1 MRRLLSFIIVAV
13 FVFNLTFST
22 LLSSAA
28 EVSVLSAGSVSNAE
42 PGEVYTISLVSD
54 NEISTLNGVVFSVAY
69 DTSRL
74 QYVNNS
80 LKSTV
85 FKDFNVYFN
94 TSRKQVS
101 FAWDSLSAV
110 KIPAGTSIAQIQL
123 MVLDEAE
130 AGDASVTF
138 SVEPFLKI
146 TNFDTLTYEE
156 IKVTPSVTANVS
168 VVDTNTLVDSVMQ
181 KIKNIGTVTY
191 SDASLNLITIAASA
205 YADLSIKQKGLV
217 TNYSVLV
224 SAIETYQS
232 LRAAAESGAVASEV
246 AKYKAD
252 HAKVIEL
259 TVDTVTIADKAA
271 VLEAQTAFNNLSTK
285 AKSELSRMRGLCTVL
300 LNKIADLEK
309 SESQDTSSGAGTGDT
324 DEDAKEFIEQFR
336 KKYKSFYSLKES
348 ELIAE
353 HIEGIGQAL
362 AELDEISLLSPTAY
376 SQLSDDL
383 AMFEN
388 FKTIVTLLQM
398 GDKENVAS
406 SVLQA
411 DSFRTTFGWILALTE
426 DTVIK
431 DDAKDIEFALM
442 VIDIF
447 DEETQKLLEKEK
459 EKLTALATA
468 VGLLPEED
476 SAVDSDIESD
486 VKVETTVI
494 EKIKTE
500 VINKAK
506 NVVLTIKQR
515 LMSNLV
521 LYLGILFAISALLF
535 CGSAVSYWLTRKKYN
550 MVQFGEE
557 MML

>member
-156 IKVTPSVTANVS
+156 IKVTPSVTAKVS

>member
-146 TNFDTLTYEE
+146 TNFDTLTYGE

-191 SDASLNLITIAASA
+191 SDASLNLITIAANA

-309 SESQDTSSGAGTGDT
+309 SESQDTSSEAGTGDT

-362 AELDEISLLSPTAY
+362 AELEEISLLSPTAY

-506 NVVLTIKQR
+506 DVVLTIKQR

>member
-74 QYVNNS
+74 QYVDNS

-146 TNFDTLTYEE
+146 TNFDTLTYGE

-191 SDASLNLITIAASA
+191 SDASLNLITIAANA

-309 SESQDTSSGAGTGDT
+309 SESQDTSSEAGTGDT

-362 AELDEISLLSPTAY
+362 AELEEISLLSPTAY

-398 GDKENVAS
+398 GDKENVAL

-411 DSFRTTFGWILALTE
+411 DSFKTTFGWILALTE

-506 NVVLTIKQR
+506 DVVLTIKQR

>member
-146 TNFDTLTYEE
+146 TNFDTLTYGE

-191 SDASLNLITIAASA
+191 SDASLNLITIAANA

-309 SESQDTSSGAGTGDT
+309 SESQDTSSEAGTGDT

-362 AELDEISLLSPTAY
+362 AELEEISLLSPTAY

-411 DSFRTTFGWILALTE
+411 DSFKTTFGWILALTE

-468 VGLLPEED
+468 VGLLHEED